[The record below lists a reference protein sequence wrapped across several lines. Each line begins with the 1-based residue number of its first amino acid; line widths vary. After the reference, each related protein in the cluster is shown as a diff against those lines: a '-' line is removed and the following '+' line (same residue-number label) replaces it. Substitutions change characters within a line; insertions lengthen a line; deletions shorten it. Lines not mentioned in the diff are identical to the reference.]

1 MKRFLMDMHP
11 VKRLAGVTLLSLLV
25 LALAVVWDNWGDMLW
40 DPKAPTAPTPAS
52 TRSNEAQIEQ
62 GRYLALAGNCMAC
75 HTARGSVPLAGGRR
89 IETPFGGVYSSN
101 LTPDPETGLGR
112 WTADDFWQ
120 AMHHGRSKGG
130 RLLAPAFPYNHTS
143 VVSREDSDAVFAWL
157 QTQAPVVQA
166 QPAHTLVWPLG
177 TQPALAVWRSL
188 FFEPSPFQVD
198 KTQSAEWNRGAY
210 LVQGLGHCAACH
222 GQRNALGSFPAVD
235 DLSGGYLSPQMWV
248 APSLVDPAQT
258 TLSTASPKDT
268 SQLLRVGQHAS
279 ASVSGPMAEFVQQ
292 TGQYLSPADSLA
304 IATYL
309 KSKVEP
315 IRVETKPTLSNLATS
330 TPAAQSTYKTHCATC
345 HGDNGQGKGDAYPA
359 LAGNPAVVLAQPD
372 NLIQMALYGGFGP
385 STEGRPSPYG
395 MPPYLFT
402 LNNQQIA
409 EVLNHIRSQWGNKAP
424 AVSPVQVDRVRASS
438 Y

>member
-1 MKRFLMDMHP
+1 MKPSSVVVNLLTKLIAVGLFLACTW
-11 VKRLAGVTLLSLLV
+11 VS
-25 LALAVVWDNWGDMLW
+25 WDNWGRFLIE
-40 DPKAPTAPTPAS
+40 TATSDKTNSSATADAHRPETL
-52 TRSNEAQIEQ
+52 AQGE
-62 GRYLALAGNCMAC
+62 YLIRIGGCMAC
-75 HTARGSVPLAGGRR
+75 HTAKGGEPLAGGRR
-89 IETPFGGVYSSN
+89 IDTPFGAVFSSN
-101 LTPDPETGLGR
+101 LTASKTHGLGSWTTAEFETAMR
-112 WTADDFWQ
+112 W
-120 AMHHGRSKGG
+120 GRSRDG
-130 RLLAPAFPYNHTS
+130 RLLLPVFPYNHTS
-143 VVSREDSDAVFAWL
+143 VFTATDVRAMFAWL
-157 QTQAPVVQA
+157 QTVKPVEVA
-166 QPAHTLVWPLG
+166 QPEHRLTWPLG
-177 TQPALAVWRSL
+177 TQPVIAIWRSL
-188 FFEPSPFQVD
+188 YFTPTNFKANSQE
-198 KTQSAEWNRGAY
+198 SASWNRGAY
-210 LVQGLGHCAACH
+210 LVQSAGHCAACH

-235 DLSGGYLSPQMWV
+235 DLSGGFLSPQMWV

-268 SQLLRVGQHAS
+268 SQLLRVGQHSS

-292 TGQYLSPADSLA
+292 TGQYLSPADGLA

-309 KSKVEP
+309 QSKIQP
-315 IRVETKPTLSNLATS
+315 IRGDTKPALSNLATS

-385 STEGRPSPYG
+385 STEGRPRPFG

-424 AVSPVQVDRVRASS
+424 AVSPVQVDRVRAAS